1 MSQLQKQVY
10 KFAKGT
16 VEGTGAMG
24 NLLGGKGAGLA
35 EMTLLSIPVPPGFTV
50 TTDVCRFYLKTAA
63 LPVDFEPELMQS
75 LLWLEQATGKR
86 LGDARNPLLVSVRS
100 GAPISMPGMMDTVLN
115 VGLNDETVKALAL
128 VSGSV
133 TFALDSYRR
142 LLQMFGSVV
151 LGVPKHAFDEAAHE
165 VHQSSMPEGA
175 DRSEIELSLT
185 IAAFKVL
192 IQEHTGKPFPQEPS
206 VQIFMALEAVFR
218 SWRSDR
224 AVFYRKLNGIADT
237 MGTAVTVQAMV
248 FGNRGMTSGTGVGFT
263 RNPSTGAAQVFGEYL
278 PDAQGEDIVAGTR
291 TPLSISELAETLPP
305 VYFELLELTEQLERH
320 YKDAQDFEFTVE
332 DSKLFLLQTRAAKRS
347 GLASVKIAVDMA
359 NEGLITREEALR
371 RVNPDGVVEMLS
383 PQLDLSK
390 VTETALTTGL
400 PASPG
405 AAVGVLA
412 LSANDAV
419 KMHAA
424 GHAVILVTQ
433 ETTADD
439 IHGMDASVGFL
450 TARGGATSHAA
461 VVARGMGKCCITG
474 AREILMEA
482 GGSRVRIGART
493 FSPGDWLSLDG
504 STGRVFA
511 GKLPMRAASEDHP
524 ELDQLLQWAAA
535 VDSCK
540 VRANADTPADALASV
555 AQGATGIGLC
565 RTEHMFFASDRL
577 QHIRAMILAPSTADR
592 GGSLIA
598 SDGGPVPKAIR
609 PGRCCDGAPRPPIGA
624 PMNAV
629 TIRQCAVLVG
639 GLGTRLGALTADTPK
654 PILRCGD
661 RPFLAWLLRECIRFG
676 VKDFLLLTG
685 HLSDRVAEAVES
697 ILPGLP
703 GDARIEMSREPIRA
717 GTGGALLHAQ
727 DRLDERFLLL
737 NGDSLFDFNLAN
749 LLADAASDG
758 RDVVGRMVLRHLE
771 DVSRFGVVTLE
782 GDRIAAFHQR
792 PVAAGAASS
801 VGGTINAGVYVFRR
815 SLLEHLA
822 PACSLEGDVLPRL
835 AQAGSLRG
843 TVGQGYFRDIGVP
856 DDFAAAQTEIPRLL
870 HRRALF
876 LDRDGVIN
884 RDHGYVGTRERF
896 EWTEGAR
903 AAIRH
908 ATQAGWHVFVVTN
921 QAGIARGKYTEADL
935 AALHG
940 WMADEVRRERG
951 TIDDI
956 RHCPFHP
963 DGTVAEYRRTSDWRK
978 PAPGMRWRLR
988 HPRRRRSKIASI
1000 LQFASIKRA
1009 LRRGAFWCLAVS
1021 MLTACAST
1029 TLAGRSAQADAV
1041 AGPAGLRRSTLNEAG
1056 FALTV
1061 FSRIGA
1067 PDAPARVYI
1076 EGDGFAWLDRMTPSG
1091 DPTPKDPIGL
1101 RLAAADP
1108 GPNVIY
1114 IARPCQYTGLA
1125 NGAACPQRYWT
1136 DARLAP
1142 ETIAAMEDALDDFK
1156 RRYGLASFELAGYS
1170 GGGGAAVLIA
1180 ARRTDITALRTVAG
1194 AIDAASFR
1202 RVHGLGPASG
1212 SLEPEAAA
1220 LALRRLPQLHF
1231 SGADDRIVTQVIARD
1246 YIRLSGTPSCARQE
1260 VISGMTHDSDWAAI
1274 WPRLL
1279 AMPVGCPLRD

>member
-592 GGSLIA
+592 VAALELLL
-598 SDGGPVPKAIR
+598 PVQQGDFENVFR
-609 PGRCCDGAPRPPIGA
+609 TMAPRP
-624 PMNAV
+624 V
-629 TIRQCAVLVG
+629 TIRL
-639 GLGTRLGALTADTPK
+639 LDPPLHE
-654 PILRCGD
+654 
-661 RPFLAWLLRECIRFG
+661 FLPASHE
-676 VKDFLLLTG
+676 
-685 HLSDRVAEAVES
+685 VEH
-697 ILPGLP
+697 
-703 GDARIEMSREPIRA
+703 E
-717 GTGGALLHAQ
+717 
-727 DRLDERFLLL
+727 
-737 NGDSLFDFNLAN
+737 
-749 LLADAASDG
+749 
-758 RDVVGRMVLRHLE
+758 
-771 DVSRFGVVTLE
+771 
-782 GDRIAAFHQR
+782 
-792 PVAAGAASS
+792 
-801 VGGTINAGVYVFRR
+801 
-815 SLLEHLA
+815 
-822 PACSLEGDVLPRL
+822 
-835 AQAGSLRG
+835 
-843 TVGQGYFRDIGVP
+843 
-856 DDFAAAQTEIPRLL
+856 
-870 HRRALF
+870 
-876 LDRDGVIN
+876 
-884 RDHGYVGTRERF
+884 
-896 EWTEGAR
+896 
-903 AAIRH
+903 
-908 ATQAGWHVFVVTN
+908 
-921 QAGIARGKYTEADL
+921 
-935 AALHG
+935 
-940 WMADEVRRERG
+940 
-951 TIDDI
+951 
-956 RHCPFHP
+956 
-963 DGTVAEYRRTSDWRK
+963 
-978 PAPGMRWRLR
+978 
-988 HPRRRRSKIASI
+988 
-1000 LQFASIKRA
+1000 
-1009 LRRGAFWCLAVS
+1009 
-1021 MLTACAST
+1021 
-1029 TLAGRSAQADAV
+1029 
-1041 AGPAGLRRSTLNEAG
+1041 
-1056 FALTV
+1056 
-1061 FSRIGA
+1061 
-1067 PDAPARVYI
+1067 
-1076 EGDGFAWLDRMTPSG
+1076 
-1091 DPTPKDPIGL
+1091 
-1101 RLAAADP
+1101 LAAALIDEDWDRCATLKATLAQIEALSESNP
-1108 GPNVIY
+1108 MMGHRGCRLSLTYPEILRMQVHAILQAALVVRAEGLTVRPEIMVPLVSSEQEMRVLAELIHATAQDLFAEKEASVEY
-1114 IARPCQYTGLA
+1114 RVGTMIELPRAAVCAGSIAKHVSFISFGTNDLTQMTYGFSRD
-1125 NGAACPQRYWT
+1125 
-1136 DARLAP
+1136 DARSYLDPYLEQGIFKADPFITIDQEGVGQLMQMAITQVRQTNPSIKIGVCGEHGGDPQSIAFFHSLGVDYVSCSPSRLRVAQLAV
-1142 ETIAAMEDALDDFK
+1142 AQASLAFK
-1156 RRYGLASFELAGYS
+1156 PAEQTAELA
-1170 GGGGAAVLIA
+1170 
-1180 ARRTDITALRTVAG
+1180 
-1194 AIDAASFR
+1194 AAS
-1202 RVHGLGPASG
+1202 
-1212 SLEPEAAA
+1212 
-1220 LALRRLPQLHF
+1220 
-1231 SGADDRIVTQVIARD
+1231 
-1246 YIRLSGTPSCARQE
+1246 
-1260 VISGMTHDSDWAAI
+1260 
-1274 WPRLL
+1274 
-1279 AMPVGCPLRD
+1279 